1 MGLTGKINIYFIGIY
16 LTIIL
21 NNRVSASIDHLLSI
35 DLNSIQSTTS
45 YGVAHILAALTVTNA
60 ELRAKA
66 LAEKDMTPEQ
76 FEQLQGFKFN
86 SDNIFFSNF

>member
-1 MGLTGKINIYFIGIY
+1 M
-16 LTIIL
+16 
-21 NNRVSASIDHLLSI
+21 SASIDHLLSI
-35 DLNSIQSTTS
+35 DLDSIQSTAS

-76 FEQLQGFKFN
+76 FEQLQGFNSNNENILFYFFN
-86 SDNIFFSNF
+86 GFLCRAAKIKDQR